1 MNTQRPPTIDPI
13 AAQRW
18 ATRSPHIG
26 HALSPW
32 LHEEVARRMES
43 RLSCILR
50 TPQTW
55 VHWQPWQGGLE
66 AHRLLLQRYPHS
78 FSYLVQETDAQNGWL
93 RDQLQPAWW
102 SRARWRPQQ
111 YYQRPEQ
118 PCQMLWANMALH
130 QSADPL
136 RLLQLWNQWLEIDG
150 FVMFSCLG
158 PDTLQELRALY
169 ERMGWPPATQ
179 EYTDMHDWGDML
191 VQAGFAEP
199 VMDMERI
206 RLSYSS
212 PDALVSELRQLGRNT
227 HIQRHAGLRGRAWRD
242 RLYQSIAEQLP
253 DTAQGGR
260 LVLTFEVIYGHA
272 FKPAPRIKPKPETT
286 FSLEQMQDALRK
298 SSQNPKK
305 SDASS
310 AN

>member
-1 MNTQRPPTIDPI
+1 MTTQRPPSIDAI

-18 ATRSPHIG
+18 ATRTPRAGQSS
-26 HALSPW
+26 SPW

-50 TPQTW
+50 SPKTW

-66 AHRLLLQRYPHS
+66 AHRLLQQRYPHS
-78 FSYLVQETDAQNGWL
+78 TSYLVQATDAQNTWIQKQL
-93 RDQLQPAWW
+93 RPAWC

-111 YYQRPEQ
+111 HYQLPEQ

-130 QSADPL
+130 GSHEPL
-136 RLLQLWNQWLEIDG
+136 TLLQQWNQLLEVDG

-158 PDTLQELRALY
+158 PDTLQELRVLY
-169 ERMGWPPATQ
+169 QHMGWPPPAQTF
-179 EYTDMHDWGDML
+179 TDMHDWGDML

-212 PDALVSELRQLGRNT
+212 PQALVNELRQLGRNM
-227 HIQRHAGLRGRAWRD
+227 HVQRQNTLRGRTWRES
-242 RLYQSIAEQLP
+242 LYQSIAEQLQDP
-253 DTAQGGR
+253 ADPGR

-272 FKPAPRIKPKPETT
+272 FKPVSRVKPTPETT

-298 SSQNPKK
+298 SSLNSKK
-305 SDASS
+305 SSASC